1 MINHDSFHGIHYSS
15 PGSTGY
21 GSIPMKIPFLGGWIG
36 WTSIYQLFWCE
47 QKGYRVLDPLPTDLF
62 SHGIFHGRMMG
73 NWWSTMIVSMGFT
86 IGQGPRSMR
95 DTPMQLT
102 SFYEKMMGTWWYT
115 MGKYGDLGVTY
126 FQTTTRN
133 VLDRVL
139 DWIGFVRTS

>member
-47 QKGYRVLDPLPTDLF
+47 QKGTGFWPTANWPVFPWDF
-62 SHGIFHGRMMG
+62 SWENDGKLMINHDSFHGIHYR
-73 NWWSTMIVSMGFT
+73 S
-86 IGQGPRSMR
+86 GPRSMR